1 MPLRSD
7 VLAVGWIVGQS
18 LRNPLNTDD
27 KGLIDP
33 IRIDAGH
40 LSDSVAGNNE
50 TGKDDFRT
58 GQWSTEDDVASV
70 TEHVDNSLEAER
82 SFCPDD
88 HTGIPLFDG

>member
-27 KGLIDP
+27 KGLIDAV
-33 IRIDAGH
+33 RMCANH
-40 LSDSVAGNNE
+40 LGDGVTGNNE

-58 GQWSTEDDVASV
+58 GQRSTEDDITGV
-70 TEHVDNSLEAER
+70 TEHVDNSLEAECA
-82 SFCPDD
+82 FCPDD